1 MVQSPLWSHQLK
13 TEETHQNGCGQNSV
27 FSWELWTNSNVQSWN
42 LSPGWGKKPKRE
54 SQRGWVTTST
64 GKQLL
69 GQNKEHLT
77 GSLQLELGGKHLVT
91 SPLKSQPLPFPL
103 GPAELVSLFCR
114 GRFSFSV
121 LPFSPNSLF
130 WSGKWKLERCSSQ
143 LWKCSWQCSITCI
156 CQSCSQQL
164 KQRGSITFAMAT
176 TPCTLVKLHLTSF
189 PLVILS
195 WNVLPM
201 VKKTA
206 TATLNS
212 TCMDR
217 NRRLS
222 QPSHFDSANCLN

>member
-1 MVQSPLWSHQLK
+1 M
-13 TEETHQNGCGQNSV
+13 GQNSV
-27 FSWELWTNSNVQSWN
+27 FSWELWANSNVQSWN
-42 LSPGWGKKPKRE
+42 LSPGWDKKPKRE
-54 SQRGWVTTST
+54 SQRGWVSTST

-77 GSLQLELGGKHLVT
+77 GSLHLELGGRHLVT
-91 SPLKSQPLPFPL
+91 STLKSTTSAFSPGACRAGVPFL
-103 GPAELVSLFCR
+103 QGKVY
-114 GRFSFSV
+114 FSV

-143 LWKCSWQCSITCI
+143 LWKCSSQCSITCI

-195 WNVLPM
+195 WN
-201 VKKTA
+201 
-206 TATLNS
+206 
-212 TCMDR
+212 C
-217 NRRLS
+217 
-222 QPSHFDSANCLN
+222 PSHGQKDCNSHSEFHLYGQKSKAQPAQPLRQCKLLKLKHLQCLYLDK